1 MKTNTILIQDK
12 DGWLLFQD
20 PTRIIRANLIEEVV
34 PALIILE
41 NQVNTGKFA
50 AGFLSYESAHA
61 FDPALNT
68 HPDTDFP
75 LLWFGLYQAPQKLTS
90 LPVTNEDY
98 MLGSWVSD
106 IQLPQYRQIINR
118 IKTHLADGDSY
129 QVNYTVRMR
138 SSFSG
143 SSFRFFQQIS
153 ASQKA
158 CFGAYLEFEN
168 YTVCSASPELFFQLN
183 GDLLRSRP
191 MKGTAPRG
199 RYQSE
204 DLINSR
210 RLWNSPKDRAE
221 NVMIVDMLRNDM
233 GKISIP
239 GSVEVPQ
246 LFEVEKYPTVW
257 QMTSTVSSKTR
268 ASVTEIIR
276 ALFPCA
282 SVTGAPKPYTM
293 SIIRNLEV
301 SPRKIYT
308 GAIGMIAPERK
319 ALFNVA
325 IRTVLIDRNKG
336 EAEYGVGGGIV
347 WDSTADDE
355 FHECE
360 IKTRVLLQLW
370 PDFQLI
376 ESLFWSPETGY
387 TLMDYHLDRLVD
399 SARYFDYPVNR
410 NRVQHFLKKNAQ
422 DFPETPL
429 KVRLLLHANGMF
441 DLRWEVPKT
450 SDAVR
455 IRLAKTPVDPGNI
468 FLYHKTTNRWVYD
481 KALAERMD
489 ADDVILWNQRGEIT
503 EASSS
508 NIVLQLKDDYVT
520 PPVNS
525 GLLPGTRRA
534 ELMDQGKLKVKI
546 LYKTD
551 LENAD
556 QIILINSV
564 RPWRKAVYLE

>member
-1 MKTNTILIQDK
+1 
-12 DGWLLFQD
+12 
-20 PTRIIRANLIEEVV
+20 
-34 PALIILE
+34 
-41 NQVNTGKFA
+41 
-50 AGFLSYESAHA
+50 
-61 FDPALNT
+61 
-68 HPDTDFP
+68 
-75 LLWFGLYQAPQKLTS
+75 
-90 LPVTNEDY
+90 
-98 MLGSWVSD
+98 
-106 IQLPQYRQIINR
+106 
-118 IKTHLADGDSY
+118 
-129 QVNYTVRMR
+129 
-138 SSFSG
+138 
-143 SSFRFFQQIS
+143 
-153 ASQKA
+153 
-158 CFGAYLEFEN
+158 
-168 YTVCSASPELFFQLN
+168 
-183 GDLLRSRP
+183 
-191 MKGTAPRG
+191 
-199 RYQSE
+199 
-204 DLINSR
+204 
-210 RLWNSPKDRAE
+210 
-221 NVMIVDMLRNDM
+221 
-233 GKISIP
+233 
-239 GSVEVPQ
+239 
-246 LFEVEKYPTVW
+246 
-257 QMTSTVSSKTR
+257 
-268 ASVTEIIR
+268 
-276 ALFPCA
+276 
-282 SVTGAPKPYTM
+282 
-293 SIIRNLEV
+293 
-301 SPRKIYT
+301 
-308 GAIGMIAPERK
+308 
-319 ALFNVA
+319 
-325 IRTVLIDRNKG
+325 
-336 EAEYGVGGGIV
+336 
-347 WDSTADDE
+347 
-355 FHECE
+355 
-360 IKTRVLLQLW
+360 
-370 PDFQLI
+370 
-376 ESLFWSPETGY
+376 
-387 TLMDYHLDRLVD
+387 MDYHLDRLVD